1 MSIQGKRFII
11 IYFPFS
17 VKLIIFPFPFI
28 GYLSIGIK
36 ESSKTIHLIFRPLSV
51 INTSLLEYHHAMTT
65 FFPIFYFTLIRSFT
79 CEIFK
84 GFETRSTSALVI
96 ILTYLFYRRKN
107 MLCFGFHRSLRTW
120 LGGLFNWKK
129 VLLLWLW
136 ILNWRNTL
144 YWFTRLLWIK
154 R

>member
-1 MSIQGKRFII
+1 MFLVLEQISFIGYPLFSQFIKICKIKMSIQGKRFII

-107 MLCFGFHRSLRTW
+107 MLCFGFHRSLRTC
-120 LGGLFNWKK
+120 LGGLFN
-129 VLLLWLW
+129 
-136 ILNWRNTL
+136 
-144 YWFTRLLWIK
+144 
-154 R
+154 